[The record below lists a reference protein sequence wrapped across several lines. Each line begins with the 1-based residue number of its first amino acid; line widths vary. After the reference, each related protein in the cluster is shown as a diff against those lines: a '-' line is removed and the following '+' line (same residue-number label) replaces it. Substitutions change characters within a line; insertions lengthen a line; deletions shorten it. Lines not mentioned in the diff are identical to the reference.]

1 MKYYN
6 SNSKFLVQRS
16 SKKGPSVQKY
26 MNFDDFLPETLI
38 PQFKQ
43 DVSRSRCC
51 STLTF
56 KPILVG
62 PHSTACGEKKGGNK
76 RVKMATV
83 KVRTKEETPVP
94 PQQCAGG
101 IGPPA

>member
-1 MKYYN
+1 M
-6 SNSKFLVQRS
+6 
-16 SKKGPSVQKY
+16 
-26 MNFDDFLPETLI
+26 
-38 PQFKQ
+38 
-43 DVSRSRCC
+43 
-51 STLTF
+51 
-56 KPILVG
+56 G

-101 IGPPA
+101 IGSTESDSLTP